1 MFDSLTLFTKQQPPE
16 NVDLFVLGNKSQPGS
31 MVYGVMR
38 YIRKGTRL
46 SMPYDEDAYIGEE
59 RLMDAVHTV
68 EERTAPEDGY
78 YFLDREDDEKFVWL
92 LSCVDPAD
100 SLYAVI
106 GANR

>member
-46 SMPYDEDAYIGEE
+46 SMPYG
-59 RLMDAVHTV
+59 
-68 EERTAPEDGY
+68 
-78 YFLDREDDEKFVWL
+78 
-92 LSCVDPAD
+92 
-100 SLYAVI
+100 
-106 GANR
+106 